1 MLPPVPSRSL
11 ALRLWGIELVLR
23 PGGVLL
29 FGGIAAAL
37 DLTFLPAALP
47 GLPALSYHGA
57 AVIITLLM
65 IVHTLLHEGG
75 HALAYRLQGIW
86 PVRVTL
92 RGSGGAC
99 AAIVYE
105 DTPLRALLRA
115 LAGPAMTACVLTV
128 ALLAWRVAPLP
139 SLWRLVAASLAVFT
153 LCDLVFN
160 TLPIHPRADGTFALR
175 ALLWLARRGEPDT
188 LSVLY
193 VWRPLVLAAA
203 LLAAWPL
210 ARAAGLPYTGP
221 GTMMVVGWCAL
232 ALCTVPPAALLWR
245 AWRERDSRTAHVS
258 QA

>member
-1 MLPPVPSRSL
+1 MLTPPPPRSL
-11 ALRLWGIELVLR
+11 VLRLWGVELVLR

-37 DLTFLPAALP
+37 DVTFLPAALP

-57 AVIITLLM
+57 AVVITLLM
-65 IVHTLLHEGG
+65 IAHTLLHESG

-86 PVRVTL
+86 PVRSTL

-99 AAIVYE
+99 AAVVGD
-105 DTPLRALLRA
+105 DTPARALVRA
-115 LAGPAMTACVLTV
+115 LAGPAMTACVLV
-128 ALLAWRVAPLP
+128 AALLAWRVLPLP
-139 SLWRLVAASLAVFT
+139 PLWRLIAASLAVFT

-160 TLPIHPRADGTFALR
+160 TLPIHPRADGAFALR
-175 ALLWLARRGEPDT
+175 AALWLARRREPDT

-203 LLAAWPL
+203 LLAIWSL

-221 GTMMVVGWCAL
+221 GTTVLVGWCAL
-232 ALCTVPPAALLWR
+232 ALCAVPPCALLWR
-245 AWRERDSRTAHVS
+245 AWHERAARTAPAP
-258 QA
+258 QP